1 MPDYMPEYK
10 RPRGTQDILPD
21 DENSW
26 NYVETIFRKH
36 CHQAGFGRI
45 RTPTMES
52 TTLFTDAVGS
62 DTDIVD
68 KETYSFTDRGGDG
81 LTLRPEG
88 TAPVLRA
95 FHENGMA
102 SLPQPTRLYYIE
114 RIFRYDRPQAGRYR
128 EHHQLGAE
136 LLGEED
142 SGADIEI
149 ISIIWNFLTELG
161 IPDLTLNLNSIGD
174 PQDKQQ
180 YQQALVDYYSPYLG
194 NLCVDCKRR
203 LSANPLRLLDCK
215 TEECSPFKSD
225 APKPIDYLSEQA
237 LSHLEKLQAG
247 LETLSIPFTINHTLV
262 RGLDYYTRTVFEIW
276 PAHTGSQST
285 IAGGGRY
292 DLLSDFIA
300 GDNVPGVGFGC
311 GIERVLLNI
320 PPVVPERRPDV
331 YVASLSEAAQL
342 LAVRLVSELRST
354 GAHTLSGYRAA
365 SPRSHLRKA
374 NSQNARFAVIIGD
387 REAESGTVALRDL
400 DSGEQSSVAISKIGA
415 KIKSL
420 SMDIY

>member
-1 MPDYMPEYK
+1 MTEYR
-10 RPRGTQDILPD
+10 RPRGTQDILPN

-26 NYVETIFRKH
+26 YHVENVFRKH
-36 CHQAGFGRI
+36 CHKAGFGRI
-45 RTPTMES
+45 RTPTIES
-52 TTLFTDAVGS
+52 TNLFANAVGA

-68 KETYSFTDRGGDG
+68 KEMYSFTDRGGDG

-114 RIFRYDRPQAGRYR
+114 RVFRYDRPQAGRYR
-128 EHHQLGAE
+128 EHQQLGAE

-174 PQDKQQ
+174 PKDKHR
-180 YQQALVDYYSPYLG
+180 YQQALMDYYSPYLN
-194 NLCVDCKRR
+194 NLCVNCKRR
-203 LSANPLRLLDCK
+203 LNANPLRLLDCK
-215 TEECSPFKSD
+215 TTECSPYKD
-225 APKPIDYLSEQA
+225 EAPKPIDYLSQQA
-237 LSHLEKLQAG
+237 LSHFEQLQAG
-247 LETLSIPFTINHTLV
+247 LHALSIPFVINHTLV

-276 PAHTGSQST
+276 PARTGSQST

-292 DLLSDFIA
+292 DLLSDFIT

-311 GIERVLLNI
+311 GIERVLLNM
-320 PPVVPERRPDV
+320 PKLTPQRRPDV
-331 YVASLSEAAQL
+331 YVASLSEATQL
-342 LAVRLVSELRST
+342 IAVRLVSELRSI
-354 GAHTLSGYRAA
+354 GANTVSGYKAA

-387 REAESGTVALRDL
+387 KEAESGTVTLRDL
-400 DSGEQSSVAISKIGA
+400 DSGEQSTVAISKIGG
-415 KIKSL
+415 KILSL
-420 SMDIY
+420 STGK